1 MMAVTLVEAACAP
14 ELRVWTSEQEDD
26 SADAVT
32 LNLAE
37 GSMGTEGRVRG
48 FRKTH
53 IRSPNSPFYDYS
65 SHLLR
70 GIQEAC
76 TNG

>member
-1 MMAVTLVEAACAP
+1 MKL
-14 ELRVWTSEQEDD
+14 TSKTFLGVLEKVFPIYCG
-26 SADAVT
+26 SYA
-32 LNLAE
+32 LNRAHYCL
-37 GSMGTEGRVRG
+37 GTEGRVRG

>member
-1 MMAVTLVEAACAP
+1 MMAVTLVEAAWAP

-37 GSMGTEGRVRG
+37 GSMGTEGRVRL
-48 FRKTH
+48 RRDSPTH
-53 IRSPNSPFYDYS
+53 TS
-65 SHLLR
+65 SDAHKWA
-70 GIQEAC
+70 EARC
-76 TNG
+76 VVTMW